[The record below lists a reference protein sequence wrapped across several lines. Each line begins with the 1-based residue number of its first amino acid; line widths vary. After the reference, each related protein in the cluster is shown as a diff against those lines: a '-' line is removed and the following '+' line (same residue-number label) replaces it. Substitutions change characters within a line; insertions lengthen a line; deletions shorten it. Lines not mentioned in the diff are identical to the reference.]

1 MNNLK
6 TYRIAWGWMLAMTVS
21 SVATAA
27 PELVADMPSSR
38 LARQE
43 VIAELQAT
51 QRTHRWDEPS
61 AQWVSR
67 RPTTPTAAGS
77 TRDQV
82 RAELTAFTSSNRWD
96 ESLGGWIPRTAVAR
110 ETNGLTRAE
119 VAASTLL
126 FLETHHWDESTQLW
140 SEHARIPRTR

>member
-1 MNNLK
+1 MNNMK

-27 PELVADMPSSR
+27 PEFVADMPSSG
-38 LARQE
+38 LTRQE
-43 VIAELQAT
+43 VIAELQAA

-67 RPTTPTAAGS
+67 RPTTTAAGS

-82 RAELTAFTSSNRWD
+82 RAELAAFTTSNRWD
-96 ESLGGWIPRTAVAR
+96 ESHGGWIPRTVAAR
-110 ETNGLTRAE
+110 DAGALTRAE
-119 VAASTLL
+119 VVASTRL
-126 FLETHHWDESTQLW
+126 FLETHDWDESAQRW
-140 SEHARIPRTR
+140 SEHVRVPRTR